1 MRIASGPPRS
11 HCGSAA
17 AAALVRSVVA
27 TLVLLQFAAMPGCAL
42 FHRRGPSDESI
53 AAARELSRQGVAAM
67 ETGQWQQAEDLL
79 RKSLTTVPDDASAHR
94 AMAEA
99 LWHRGAR
106 EEAIAQIEEAVEHD
120 KTNASLHV
128 KAGEMSLAVGARD
141 AALTHAERAI
151 RADST
156 LADAWALRGHCFQ
169 KMNKPDRALAD
180 LQHAL
185 EYEPNNCAVLTDVAM
200 MYRERGQ
207 SSRCLTT
214 LYNLL
219 DTYPP
224 GEEPQQALMLTGL
237 TLMDLNR
244 HRQASEILA
253 LAAQRGQPNA
263 DLLYYLAQSYSAAGE
278 LEQAAVTAQQAL
290 ALDASHQLTRELMS
304 QLAARTVPEPPL
316 HR

>member
-1 MRIASGPPRS
+1 MLGVWQ
-11 HCGSAA
+11 
-17 AAALVRSVVA
+17 LV
-27 TLVLLQFAAMPGCAL
+27 AMPGCAL

-79 RKSLTTVPDDASAHR
+79 RKSLTTMPDDASAHR

-106 EEAIAQIEEAVEHD
+106 EEAIAQIEEAVKHD
-120 KTNASLHV
+120 LTNAALHV

-141 AALTHAERAI
+141 AAMTHAERAI

-156 LADAWALRGHCFQ
+156 LAEAWALRGHCFQ

-185 EYEPNNCAVLTDVAM
+185 EFEPNNAVVLMDVAL

-207 SSRCLTT
+207 SARCLTT

-224 GEEPQQALMLTGL
+224 GEESQQALMLAGL

-244 HRQASEILA
+244 HKQASEVLA
-253 LAAQRGQPNA
+253 LATQRGQPSA

-290 ALDASHQLTRELMS
+290 ALNAAHQPSRELMS
-304 QLAARTVPEPPL
+304 QLASRTGPDATDAPQ
-316 HR
+316 RR

>member
-1 MRIASGPPRS
+1 M
-11 HCGSAA
+11 
-17 AAALVRSVVA
+17 RSVVA
-27 TLVLLQFAAMPGCAL
+27 TLGLLQLAAMPGCAL

-106 EEAIAQIEEAVEHD
+106 EEAIAQIEVAVEHD

-141 AALTHAERAI
+141 AALMHAERAI

-185 EYEPNNCAVLTDVAM
+185 EYEPNNSAVLTDVAL

-224 GEEPQQALMLTGL
+224 GEESQQALMLTGL

-244 HRQASEILA
+244 HKQASEILA

-290 ALDASHQLTRELMS
+290 ALDASHQPTRELMS
-304 QLAARTVPEPPL
+304 QLAARTAPESPL